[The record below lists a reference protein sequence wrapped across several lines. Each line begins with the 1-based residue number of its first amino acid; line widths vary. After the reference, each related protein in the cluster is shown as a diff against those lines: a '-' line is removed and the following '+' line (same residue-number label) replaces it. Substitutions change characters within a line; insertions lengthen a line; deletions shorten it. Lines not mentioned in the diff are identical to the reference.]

1 MGTAAIKKGLGTEA
15 SEQVRKRA
23 ANEGRVGSEARWRA
37 HSGSVSDGDR
47 KPLEGLCEGV
57 AQRGHY
63 NDQVHGTS
71 QAPKKHPIT
80 KRGDGWVE
88 PPSSQ
93 VPVAPLHPSSRSED
107 PVGCLLNPPPGPF
120 APSRADDYNCC
131 FPQ

>member
-23 ANEGRVGSEARWRA
+23 ANEGRVGSKARWRA

-47 KPLEGLCEGV
+47 KLLEGLCEGV

-80 KRGDGWVE
+80 KRGDGLNLPLLRFQWLLYT
-88 PPSSQ
+88 P
-93 VPVAPLHPSSRSED
+93 APDQKTPWAA
-107 PVGCLLNPPPGPF
+107 F
-120 APSRADDYNCC
+120 
-131 FPQ
+131 